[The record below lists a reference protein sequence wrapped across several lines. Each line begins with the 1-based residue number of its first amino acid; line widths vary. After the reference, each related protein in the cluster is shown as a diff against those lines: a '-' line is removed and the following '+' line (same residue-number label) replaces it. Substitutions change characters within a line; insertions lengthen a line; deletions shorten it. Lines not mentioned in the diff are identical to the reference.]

1 MSMDTKM
8 AFANDFSQV
17 SQPSSDIEVGDQG
30 SSPTTGAT
38 STLSEHEI
46 PRDSCNDV
54 FTHISLESQVAALFG
69 QKILTKIYRT
79 ATKYLPPG
87 AVLGTDLR
95 RNSDCFREFPEYVP
109 QIGPDAGKY
118 VLRDAEFWTCGFFP
132 GTLYA
137 LLERI
142 VRFPRTTHD
151 CGMQS
156 NASPRVDSVSLHR
169 HFKLL
174 CETWADP
181 LHHMSCR
188 TDTHD
193 IGFIVMPAL
202 RRDWELTGNSRSLQS
217 ISQAARSL
225 ASRYIPTAR
234 AIRSWDVLKK
244 KDIEILDMDKN
255 LICIIDSMCNL
266 DLLYYAAEH
275 SQDDRGLADIATT
288 HARTI
293 LHSHLRQ
300 EKPTPLDESAYN
312 GQWYSTYHVA
322 VIDPNT
328 GAILRQMTSQGYSD
342 DSTWTRGQAWGILGY
357 AQVYMATKQDD
368 FLYAACGLV
377 EYFLYRLKTSP
388 DCVEVQNSET
398 GHGNSTKGR
407 YVPLFDFD
415 APIENPKEP
424 VRDSSAGV
432 IAANGMLILSQAL
445 ASRKQDVLAARYR
458 EAAVR
463 IVQDT
468 LDFALAPESAHLV
481 RNDQGGVSLADPSPG
496 KSFEAILKYG
506 TANNNKNARKRYANH
521 GLVYGDYYLVEFG
534 NRLLNMGL
542 V

>member
-1 MSMDTKM
+1 MHTKTTSLHEY
-8 AFANDFSQV
+8 SQV
-17 SQPSSDIEVGDQG
+17 SEPSSDIELGDEE
-30 SSPTTGAT
+30 SNPTTRTTAT
-38 STLSEHEI
+38 PSEYGLSQ
-46 PRDSCNDV
+46 DSCNDV
-54 FTHISLESQVAALFG
+54 YTHTSLESRVAALFD
-69 QKILTKIYRT
+69 QRILTKIYRT
-79 ATKYLPPG
+79 ATKYFPPG
-87 AVLGTDLR
+87 AVLGTDQ

-109 QIGPDAGKY
+109 QNGPDAGKY
-118 VLRDAEFWTCGFFP
+118 ILREAEFWTCGFFP

-137 LLERI
+137 LLERL
-142 VRFPRTTHD
+142 VRFPRVTYSY
-151 CGMQS
+151 GMQP
-156 NASPRVDSVSLHR
+156 NKNPRVDNLTIRH

-181 LHHMSCR
+181 LHDMSHR

-193 IGFIVMPAL
+193 IGFIIMPAL

-217 ISQAARSL
+217 ILQAARSL
-225 ASRYIPTAR
+225 ASRYIPAAR
-234 AIRSWDVLKK
+234 AIRSWDILKK
-244 KDIEILDMDKN
+244 KDVEILDMDKN
-255 LICIIDSMCNL
+255 VICIIDSMCNL

-275 SQDDRGLADIATT
+275 SESDRKLANIATT
-288 HARTI
+288 HAKTI
-293 LHSHLRQ
+293 LQSHLRQ
-300 EKPTPLDESAYN
+300 EKPMSLDESAYN

-328 GAILRQMTSQGYSD
+328 GEIIRQMTSQGYSD
-342 DSTWTRGQAWGILGY
+342 HSTWARGQAWGIMGY
-357 AQVYMATKQDD
+357 AQVYMATKQED
-368 FLYAACGLV
+368 FLYTACGLA
-377 EYFLYRLKTSP
+377 EYFLYRLETSP
-388 DCVEVQNSET
+388 DCVEVRNSQADC
-398 GHGNSTKGR
+398 GNSVKGR

-415 APIENPKEP
+415 APIENPEEP

-445 ASRKQDVLAARYR
+445 ASRQQDMLAARYR

-481 RNDQGGVSLADPSPG
+481 RNDEGGISLVDLSPG
-496 KSFEAILKYG
+496 KNFEAILKYG
-506 TANNNKNARKRYANH
+506 TANNNENARKRYANH